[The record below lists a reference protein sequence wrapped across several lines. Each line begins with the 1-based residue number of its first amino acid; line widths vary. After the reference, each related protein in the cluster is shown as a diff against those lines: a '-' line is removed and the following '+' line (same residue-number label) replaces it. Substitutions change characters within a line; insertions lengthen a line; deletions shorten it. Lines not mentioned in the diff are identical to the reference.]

1 MSVNN
6 TAPHS
11 AKLVTLP
18 NGLEVILQPDNSAP
32 VVSVQAWCRTGSI
45 HEDKWLGAGI
55 SHVLEHML
63 FKGTTNRTGLEV
75 DHSIQDAGG
84 HMNAY
89 TSFDRT
95 VYHVTIPDTGAK
107 LATEVLCD
115 IMQNA
120 TLPEDD
126 LPGELDVIRREM
138 EMGNDDPSR
147 RAGRRLFETAY
158 TKSPYRHTVIGYR
171 DIFDKLTRDDLLDY
185 YRERYAPNNCFL
197 VVAGA
202 IDPDEVLGWVNDCY
216 ADQPARA
223 LSPVHLAKEPRQVAL
238 REVIDEGPFE
248 HAHFHFAWHVPDVR
262 HDDIPAL
269 DVLSTLL
276 GGGRS
281 SRLYREVRD
290 AKALVH
296 SVDAWTYTGEQ
307 TGLFGMSAVADANKL
322 GQAQEAMLGELD
334 KFKNELADESELA
347 KVIKQFTAGNLSALK
362 TMQGRAGDLGCSW
375 LNAGDLDFS
384 RKQLE
389 AARAVKP
396 ETLQAVAKRYLTT
409 ENQTLYVLTPTDTKP
424 KPKPRVTARRTTD
437 IEKIELPNGLRLL
450 LKKDDRLPFAHFRV
464 GLLGGV
470 LGETPA
476 NSGVTRLMSRSMLKG
491 TAKRSASTIASE
503 VESAGGSIDTYSG
516 NNSFGLSLDILSD
529 DTALG
534 QAVFLDVL
542 LSPAFNSGEVER
554 ERKSQ
559 LAAIEA
565 QRDHLLSHTFKTLR
579 RLLFGD
585 IGYGLES
592 LGQAASVE
600 ALTTNDL
607 RGHYNTLAAPANAVM
622 AVFGDID
629 STQVREQVEAAVAKW
644 NAPAPSIGLPE
655 ATLLS
660 EAKRDSSSTQKEQAV
675 VTLGFY
681 GCTLGHADSYA
692 MDLISEALNDMG
704 SRLFL
709 KIREELG
716 LAYYVG
722 TQNFVGRVPGCFS
735 FYAGTAAD
743 TAAQVEEE
751 LLNQAK
757 RLAKEGLTEE
767 ELQRAK
773 AKMIGHK
780 KIARQE
786 LGGIAFATCMDE
798 LLGLG
803 YNHHAGEDARVESV
817 TLGEVREVAARYFST
832 ENFATAISL
841 PAK

>member
-1 MSVNN
+1 
-6 TAPHS
+6 
-11 AKLVTLP
+11 
-18 NGLEVILQPDNSAP
+18 
-32 VVSVQAWCRTGSI
+32 
-45 HEDKWLGAGI
+45 
-55 SHVLEHML
+55 ML
-63 FKGTTNRTGLEV
+63 FKGTTNRTGLEI

-120 TLPEDD
+120 TLPEDE
-126 LPGELDVIRREM
+126 LPGELNVIRREM

-147 RAGRRLFETAY
+147 RAGRRLFEAAY

-171 DIFDKLTRDDLLDY
+171 DIFDKLTRDDLIDY
-185 YRERYAPNNCFL
+185 YQERYAPNNCFL

-202 IDPDEVLGWVNDCY
+202 INPDEVLGWINDCY
-216 ADQPARA
+216 TAQPARP
-223 LSPVHLAKEPRQVAL
+223 LSPVLLTSEPRQVAT
-238 REVIDEGPFE
+238 RKVFDEGPFE
-248 HAHFHFAWHVPDVR
+248 HAHFHYAWHVPDVR

-281 SRLYREVRD
+281 SRLYREIRD
-290 AKALVH
+290 TKALVH

-307 TGLFGMSAVADANKL
+307 TGLFGMSAVADADKL
-322 GQAQEAMLGELD
+322 GQAQEAMLGELQQ
-334 KFKNELADESELA
+334 FKDTLADGSELA
-347 KVIKQFTAGNLSALK
+347 KAIKQFTAGNLSALK
-362 TMQGRAGDLGCSW
+362 TMQGRAADLGSSW
-375 LNAGDLDFS
+375 LSTGDLDFS
-384 RKQLE
+384 QKQLE
-389 AARAVKP
+389 AARAITP
-396 ETLQAVAKRYLTT
+396 ETLQSVAKRYLNP
-409 ENQTLYVLTPTDTKP
+409 ENQTIYALVPTGSRLKP
-424 KPKPRVTARRTTD
+424 KTRAKARRATD
-437 IEKIELPNGLRLL
+437 VEMLELPRGLRLL
-450 LKKDDRLPFAHFRV
+450 LKKDDRLPFTYFRIAM
-464 GLLGGV
+464 LGGV
-470 LGETPA
+470 LNETPA
-476 NSGVTRLMSRSMLKG
+476 NSGLTRLMSRSMLKG
-491 TAKRSASTIASE
+491 TAKRPASVIASE

-516 NNSFGLSLDILSD
+516 NNSFGLTLDMLSD

-542 LSPAFNSGEVER
+542 LSPAFEPDEVER
-554 ERKSQ
+554 ERTSQ

-579 RLLFGD
+579 RLLFGN
-585 IGYGLES
+585 IAYGLDS
-592 LGQAASVE
+592 LGQPSSAE
-600 ALTTNDL
+600 ALTCNDL

-629 STQVREQVEAAVAKW
+629 SAQVSEQVEAALAKW
-644 NAPAPSIGLPE
+644 NSPAPSLALPE
-655 ATLLS
+655 ATPLS
-660 EAKRDSSSTQKEQAV
+660 EAKRDSASTEKEQAV
-675 VTLGFY
+675 VTLGFR
-681 GCTLGHADSYA
+681 GCTLGHPDRYA

-722 TQNFVGRVPGCFS
+722 TQNFAGRIPGCFT
-735 FYAGTAAD
+735 FYAGTAAE

-757 RLAKEGLTEE
+757 RLAKEGLTDE
-767 ELQRAK
+767 ELRRAK
-773 AKMIGHK
+773 AKLIGHK
-780 KIARQE
+780 KIARQD
-786 LGGIAFATCMDE
+786 LGNVAFATCMDE

-803 YNHHAGEDARVESV
+803 YNHHAKEDGRVESV
-817 TLGEVREVAARYFST
+817 TLAQVREVAARYFGT
-832 ENFATAISL
+832 ENFATAVSL

>member
-1 MSVNN
+1 MSV
-6 TAPHS
+6 TDFTPCS
-11 AKLVTLP
+11 ASLVTLP
-18 NGLEVILQPDNSAP
+18 NGLEVILQPDDSAP

-45 HEDKWLGAGI
+45 HEGKWLGAGM

-63 FKGTTNRTGLEV
+63 FKGTSNRTGLEI

-107 LATEVLCD
+107 LAAEILCD

-120 TLPEDD
+120 TLPKDE
-126 LPGELDVIRREM
+126 LAGELDVIRREM

-171 DIFDKLTRDDLLDY
+171 DIFDKLTRNDILDY
-185 YRERYAPNNCFL
+185 YRERYTPNNCFF

-202 IDPDEVLGWVNDCY
+202 IDPDEVSQWINDCY
-216 ADQPARA
+216 ADQPARP
-223 LSPVHLAKEPRQVAL
+223 LSPVHLPVEPRQVAL
-238 REVIDEGPFE
+238 REVVDEGPFE
-248 HAHFHFAWHVPDVR
+248 HAHFHFAWHVPEVR
-262 HDDIPAL
+262 HEDIPAL

-281 SRLYREVRD
+281 SRLYLQVRD
-290 AKALVH
+290 TKALVH

-307 TGLFGMSAVADANKL
+307 TGLFGMSAIADADKL
-322 GQAQEAMLGELD
+322 GQAQEAMLRELEQ
-334 KFKNELADESELA
+334 FKDTLADESELA
-347 KVIKQFTAGNLSALK
+347 KAIKQFTAGNLSALK
-362 TMQGRAGDLGCSW
+362 TMQGRAADLGCSW

-389 AARAVKP
+389 DARAVKP
-396 ETLQAVAKRYLTT
+396 GTLQAVAKRYLTC
-409 ENQTLYVLTPTDTKP
+409 ENQTLFALTPTGSKP
-424 KPKPRVTARRTTD
+424 KPKTRAKTRRATD

-450 LKKDDRLPFAHFRV
+450 LKKDDRLPFAHFRIA
-464 GLLGGV
+464 LLGGV
-470 LGETPA
+470 LTESPA
-476 NSGVTRLMSRSMLKG
+476 NSGLTRLMSRSMLKG
-491 TAKRSASTIASE
+491 TAKRPASAIASE
-503 VESAGGSIDTYSG
+503 VESAGGSIDSYSG
-516 NNSFGLSLDILSD
+516 NNSFGLSLEILSD
-529 DTALG
+529 DAALG

-542 LSPAFNSGEVER
+542 LSPAFERGEIER

-565 QRDHLLSHTFKTLR
+565 QRDHLLSHTFKKLR
-579 RLLFGD
+579 RLLFGN
-585 IGYGLES
+585 IAYGLDS
-592 LGQAASVE
+592 LGQPSSVE
-600 ALTTNDL
+600 ALTCDDL

-629 STQVREQVEAAVAKW
+629 SAQVSEQVEAALAKW
-644 NAPAPSIGLPE
+644 NSPAPSLALPE
-655 ATLLS
+655 ATPLS
-660 EAKRDSSSTQKEQAV
+660 EAKRDSASTEKEQAV
-675 VTLGFY
+675 VTLGFR
-681 GCTLGHADSYA
+681 GCTLGHPDRYA

-722 TQNFVGRVPGCFS
+722 TQNFTGLVPGCFS
-735 FYAGTAAD
+735 FYAGTAAE

-757 RLAKEGLTEE
+757 RLAKEGLTDE
-767 ELQRAK
+767 ELRRAK
-773 AKMIGHK
+773 AKLIGHK
-780 KIARQE
+780 KIARQD
-786 LGGIAFATCMDE
+786 LGSVAFATCMDE

-803 YNHHAGEDARVESV
+803 YNHHAKEDDRVESV
-817 TLGEVREVAARYFST
+817 TLAQVREVAARYFGM
-832 ENFATAISL
+832 ENFATAVSL

>member
-120 TLPEDD
+120 TLPKDD

-424 KPKPRVTARRTTD
+424 KPKPRVTVRRTTD

-450 LKKDDRLPFAHFRV
+450 LKKDDRLPFAHFRI

-470 LGETPA
+470 LGETPG

-655 ATLLS
+655 AALLS
-660 EAKRDSSSTQKEQAV
+660 EAKRDSSLTQKEQAV
-675 VTLGFY
+675 VTLGFH

>member
-1 MSVNN
+1 
-6 TAPHS
+6 
-11 AKLVTLP
+11 
-18 NGLEVILQPDNSAP
+18 
-32 VVSVQAWCRTGSI
+32 
-45 HEDKWLGAGI
+45 
-55 SHVLEHML
+55 ML
-63 FKGTTNRTGLEV
+63 FKGTTNRTGLEI

-95 VYHVTIPDTGAK
+95 VYHITIPDTGAK
-107 LATEVLCD
+107 LATEVLSD

-120 TLPEDD
+120 TLPEDE

-171 DIFDKLTRDDLLDY
+171 DIFDKLTRDDLIDY

-202 IDPDEVLGWVNDCY
+202 INPDEVLGWINDCY
-216 ADQPARA
+216 TAQPARP
-223 LSPVHLAKEPRQVAL
+223 LSPVLLTREPRQVAT
-238 REVIDEGPFE
+238 RKVFDEGPFE
-248 HAHFHFAWHVPDVR
+248 HAHFHYAWHVPDVR

-281 SRLYREVRD
+281 SRPYREIRD
-290 AKALVH
+290 TKALVH

-307 TGLFGMSAVADANKL
+307 TGLFGMSAVADADKL
-322 GQAQEAMLGELD
+322 GQAQEAMLGELQQ
-334 KFKNELADESELA
+334 FKDTLADGSELA
-347 KVIKQFTAGNLSALK
+347 KAIKQFTAGNLSALK
-362 TMQGRAGDLGCSW
+362 TMQGRAADLGSSW
-375 LNAGDLDFS
+375 LSTGDLDFS
-384 RKQLE
+384 QKQLE
-389 AARAVKP
+389 AARAITP
-396 ETLQAVAKRYLTT
+396 ETLQSVAKRYLNP
-409 ENQTLYVLTPTDTKP
+409 ENQTIYALVPTGSRLKP
-424 KPKPRVTARRTTD
+424 KTRAKARRATD
-437 IEKIELPNGLRLL
+437 VEMLELPRGLRLL
-450 LKKDDRLPFAHFRV
+450 LKKDDRLPFTYFRIAM
-464 GLLGGV
+464 LGGV
-470 LGETPA
+470 LNETPA
-476 NSGVTRLMSRSMLKG
+476 NSGLTRLMSRSMLKG
-491 TAKRSASTIASE
+491 TAKRPASVIASE

-516 NNSFGLSLDILSD
+516 NNSFGLTLDMLSD

-542 LSPAFNSGEVER
+542 LSPAFEPDEVER
-554 ERKSQ
+554 ERTSQ

-579 RLLFGD
+579 RLLFGN
-585 IGYGLES
+585 IAYGLDS
-592 LGQAASVE
+592 LGQPSSAE
-600 ALTTNDL
+600 ALTCNDL

-629 STQVREQVEAAVAKW
+629 SAQVSEQVEAALAKW
-644 NAPAPSIGLPE
+644 NSPAPSLALPE
-655 ATLLS
+655 ATPLS
-660 EAKRDSSSTQKEQAV
+660 EAKRDSASTEKEQAV
-675 VTLGFY
+675 VTLGFR
-681 GCTLGHADSYA
+681 GCTLGHPDRYA

-722 TQNFVGRVPGCFS
+722 TQNFAGRIPGCFT
-735 FYAGTAAD
+735 FYAGTAAE

-757 RLAKEGLTEE
+757 RLAKEGLTDE
-767 ELQRAK
+767 ELRRAQ
-773 AKMIGHK
+773 AKLIGHK
-780 KIARQE
+780 KIARQD
-786 LGGIAFATCMDE
+786 LGNVAFATCMDE

-803 YNHHAGEDARVESV
+803 YNHHAKEDGRVESV
-817 TLGEVREVAARYFST
+817 TLAQVREVAARYFGT
-832 ENFATAISL
+832 ENFATAVSL

>member
-1 MSVNN
+1 MANL
-6 TAPHS
+6 PPCS
-11 AKLVTLP
+11 ARLLTLP
-18 NGLEVILQPDNSAP
+18 NGLEVILESDDSAP

-45 HEDKWLGAGI
+45 HEGKWLGAGM

-63 FKGTTNRTGLEV
+63 FKGTSRRTGLEI
-75 DHSIQDAGG
+75 DHSIQGAGG

-120 TLPEDD
+120 TLPEDE

-147 RAGRRLFETAY
+147 RSGRRLFEAAY

-171 DIFDKLTRDDLLDY
+171 DIFDKLTRNDLLDY
-185 YRERYAPNNCFL
+185 YRERYTPNNCFF

-202 IDPDEVLGWVNDCY
+202 INPDEVLGWINDGY
-216 ADQPARA
+216 AGQPARP
-223 LSPVHLAKEPRQVAL
+223 LSPVMLTDEPRQVAA

-269 DVLSTLL
+269 EILSTLL

-290 AKALVH
+290 TQALVH

-307 TGLFGMSAVADANKL
+307 TGLFGMSAVADADKL
-322 GQAQEAMLGELD
+322 DQAKEAMLGELA
-334 KFKNELADESELA
+334 KFKNKPADESELTKA
-347 KVIKQFTAGNLSALK
+347 IKQFTAGNLSALK
-362 TMQGRAGDLGCSW
+362 TMQGRAADLGSSW
-375 LNAGDLDFS
+375 LHAGDLDFS

-389 AARAVKP
+389 AARTVTP
-396 ETLQAVAKRYLTT
+396 ETLQAVAGRYLTL
-409 ENQTLYVLTPTDTKP
+409 ENETLYALTPTGSKP
-424 KPKPRVTARRTTD
+424 KQKPRSTARRTTE

-450 LKKDDRLPFAHFRV
+450 LKKDSRLPFTNFRI

-470 LGETPA
+470 LSEAPS
-476 NSGVTRLMSRSMLKG
+476 NSGLTRLMSRSMLKG
-491 TAKRSASTIASE
+491 TTKRTASVIASE
-503 VESAGGSIDTYSG
+503 IESAGGSIDAYSG

-529 DTALG
+529 DSALG

-542 LSPAFNSGEVER
+542 LSPAFDSGEIER
-554 ERKSQ
+554 ERTSQ
-559 LAAIEA
+559 LAAIEQ
-565 QRDHLLSHTFKTLR
+565 QRDHLLSHTLKKLR
-579 RLLFGD
+579 SLIFGD
-585 IGYGLES
+585 TGYGLDS
-592 LGQAASVE
+592 LGQAPVVTSLSREQIA
-600 ALTTNDL
+600 
-607 RGHYNTLAAPANAVM
+607 GHHNTFTAPSNAVM

-629 STQVREQVEAAVAKW
+629 ATQVRKQIESALAKW
-644 NAPAPSIGLPE
+644 DSPAPSIGLPE
-655 ATLLS
+655 ASPLS
-660 EAKRDSSSTQKEQAV
+660 ETKRDSVSTEKEQAV
-675 VTLGFY
+675 VTLGFQ
-681 GCTLGHADSYA
+681 GCTLGHADRYA

-722 TQNFVGRVPGCFS
+722 TQNFAGRIPGCFT
-735 FYAGTAAD
+735 FYAGTAAKS
-743 TAAQVEEE
+743 AAQVEEE
-751 LLNQAK
+751 LTNQAK
-757 RLAKEGLTEE
+757 RLAKEGLTED
-767 ELQRAK
+767 ELRRAK
-773 AKMIGHK
+773 AKLTGHK
-780 KIARQE
+780 KIARQD
-786 LGGIAFATCMDE
+786 LGSVAFATCMDE

-803 YNHHAGEDARVESV
+803 YNHHAEEDALIESV
-817 TLGEVREVAARYFST
+817 TFEQVRAVANRYFGT
-832 ENFATAISL
+832 EQFATAVSL
-841 PAK
+841 PAN

>member
-1 MSVNN
+1 
-6 TAPHS
+6 
-11 AKLVTLP
+11 
-18 NGLEVILQPDNSAP
+18 
-32 VVSVQAWCRTGSI
+32 
-45 HEDKWLGAGI
+45 
-55 SHVLEHML
+55 ML
-63 FKGTTNRTGLEV
+63 FKGTTNRTGLEI

-95 VYHVTIPDTGAK
+95 VYHITIPDTGAK
-107 LATEVLCD
+107 LASEVLSD

-120 TLPEDD
+120 TLPEDE

-171 DIFDKLTRDDLLDY
+171 DIFDKLTRDDLIDY

-202 IDPDEVLGWVNDCY
+202 INPDEVLGWINDCY
-216 ADQPARA
+216 TAQPARP
-223 LSPVHLAKEPRQVAL
+223 LSPVLLTSEPRQVAT
-238 REVIDEGPFE
+238 RKVFDEGPFE
-248 HAHFHFAWHVPDVR
+248 HAHFHYAWHVPDVR

-281 SRLYREVRD
+281 SRLYREIRD
-290 AKALVH
+290 TKALVH

-307 TGLFGMSAVADANKL
+307 TGLFGMSAVADADKL
-322 GQAQEAMLGELD
+322 GQAQEAMLGELQQ
-334 KFKNELADESELA
+334 FKDTLADGSELA
-347 KVIKQFTAGNLSALK
+347 KAIKQFTAGNLSALK
-362 TMQGRAGDLGCSW
+362 TMQGRAADLGSSW
-375 LNAGDLDFS
+375 LSTGDLDFS
-384 RKQLE
+384 QKQLE
-389 AARAVKP
+389 AARAITP
-396 ETLQAVAKRYLTT
+396 ETLQSVAKRYLNP
-409 ENQTLYVLTPTDTKP
+409 ENQTIYALVPTGSRLKP
-424 KPKPRVTARRTTD
+424 KTRAKARRATD
-437 IEKIELPNGLRLL
+437 VEMLELPRGLRLL
-450 LKKDDRLPFAHFRV
+450 LKKDDRLPFTYFRIAM
-464 GLLGGV
+464 LGGV
-470 LGETPA
+470 LNETPA
-476 NSGVTRLMSRSMLKG
+476 NSGLTRLMSRSMLKG
-491 TAKRSASTIASE
+491 TAKRPASVIASE

-516 NNSFGLSLDILSD
+516 NNSFGLTLDMLSD

-542 LSPAFNSGEVER
+542 LSPAFEPDEVER
-554 ERKSQ
+554 ERTSQ

-579 RLLFGD
+579 RLLFGN
-585 IGYGLES
+585 IAYGLDS
-592 LGQAASVE
+592 LGQPSSAE
-600 ALTTNDL
+600 ALTCNDL

-629 STQVREQVEAAVAKW
+629 SAQVSEQVEAALAKW
-644 NAPAPSIGLPE
+644 NSPAPSLALPE
-655 ATLLS
+655 ATPLS
-660 EAKRDSSSTQKEQAV
+660 EAKRDSASTEKEQAV
-675 VTLGFY
+675 VTLGFR
-681 GCTLGHADSYA
+681 GCTLGHPDRYA

-722 TQNFVGRVPGCFS
+722 TQNFAGRIPGCFT
-735 FYAGTAAD
+735 FYAGTAAE

-757 RLAKEGLTEE
+757 RLAKEGLTDE
-767 ELQRAK
+767 ELRRAQ
-773 AKMIGHK
+773 AKLIGHK
-780 KIARQE
+780 KIARQD
-786 LGGIAFATCMDE
+786 LGNVAFATCMDE

-803 YNHHAGEDARVESV
+803 YNHHAKEDGRVESV
-817 TLGEVREVAARYFST
+817 TLAQVREVAARYFGT
-832 ENFATAISL
+832 ENFATAVSL

>member
-1 MSVNN
+1 
-6 TAPHS
+6 
-11 AKLVTLP
+11 
-18 NGLEVILQPDNSAP
+18 
-32 VVSVQAWCRTGSI
+32 
-45 HEDKWLGAGI
+45 
-55 SHVLEHML
+55 ML
-63 FKGTTNRTGLEV
+63 FKGTTNRTGLEI

-95 VYHVTIPDTGAK
+95 VYHITIPDTGSK
-107 LATEVLCD
+107 LATEVLSD

-120 TLPEDD
+120 TLPEDE

-171 DIFDKLTRDDLLDY
+171 DIFDKLTRDDLIDY

-202 IDPDEVLGWVNDCY
+202 INPDEVLGWINDCY
-216 ADQPARA
+216 TAQPARP
-223 LSPVHLAKEPRQVAL
+223 LSPVLLTSEPRQVAT
-238 REVIDEGPFE
+238 RKVFDEGPFE
-248 HAHFHFAWHVPDVR
+248 HAHFHYAWHVPDVR

-281 SRLYREVRD
+281 SRLYREIRD
-290 AKALVH
+290 TKALVH

-307 TGLFGMSAVADANKL
+307 TGLFGMSAVADADKL
-322 GQAQEAMLGELD
+322 GQAQEAMLGELQQ
-334 KFKNELADESELA
+334 FKDTLADGSELA
-347 KVIKQFTAGNLSALK
+347 KAIKQFTAGNLSALK
-362 TMQGRAGDLGCSW
+362 TMQGRAADLGSSW
-375 LNAGDLDFS
+375 LSTGDLDFS
-384 RKQLE
+384 QKQLE
-389 AARAVKP
+389 AARAITP
-396 ETLQAVAKRYLTT
+396 ETLQSVAKRYLNP
-409 ENQTLYVLTPTDTKP
+409 ENQTIYALVPTGSRLKP
-424 KPKPRVTARRTTD
+424 KTRAKARRATD
-437 IEKIELPNGLRLL
+437 VEMLELPRGLRLL
-450 LKKDDRLPFAHFRV
+450 LKKDDRLPFTYFRIAM
-464 GLLGGV
+464 LGGV
-470 LGETPA
+470 LNETPA
-476 NSGVTRLMSRSMLKG
+476 NCGLTRLMSRSMLKG
-491 TAKRSASTIASE
+491 TAKRPASVIASE

-516 NNSFGLSLDILSD
+516 NNSFGLTLDMLSD

-542 LSPAFNSGEVER
+542 LSPAFEPDEVER
-554 ERKSQ
+554 ERTSQ

-579 RLLFGD
+579 RLLFGN
-585 IGYGLES
+585 IAYGLDS
-592 LGQAASVE
+592 LGQPSSAE
-600 ALTTNDL
+600 ALTCNDL

-629 STQVREQVEAAVAKW
+629 SAQVSEQVEAALAKW
-644 NAPAPSIGLPE
+644 NSPAPSLALPE
-655 ATLLS
+655 ATPLS
-660 EAKRDSSSTQKEQAV
+660 EAKRDSASTEKEQAV
-675 VTLGFY
+675 VTLGFR
-681 GCTLGHADSYA
+681 GCTLGHPDRYA

-722 TQNFVGRVPGCFS
+722 TQNFAGRIPGCFT
-735 FYAGTAAD
+735 FYAGTAAE

-757 RLAKEGLTEE
+757 RLAKEGLTDE
-767 ELQRAK
+767 ELRRAQ
-773 AKMIGHK
+773 AKLIGHK
-780 KIARQE
+780 KIARQD
-786 LGGIAFATCMDE
+786 LGNVAFATCMDE

-803 YNHHAGEDARVESV
+803 YNHHAKEDGRVESV
-817 TLGEVREVAARYFST
+817 TLAQVREVAARYFGT
-832 ENFATAISL
+832 ENFATAVSL